1 MKTIAESANDF
12 RDLRTQKYPC
22 VYVDKT
28 AHFHRLITSPGR
40 KLFFIARPRRFGKS
54 LMITTF
60 KYIFQ
65 GKRELFEGL
74 DIAKTDYDWQVS
86 PVIHIDFGLAA
97 AARCEDFKV
106 ELPSVMEAALNE
118 SGYPYDKTEPPSVNF
133 KKAIDFHFAKG
144 TPCVVLIDEYDDP
157 VAKAL
162 AHIEEAEKVRDELS
176 RIYGKIKGNTDKI
189 RFLMI
194 TGVSKFTKMS
204 VFSALSNLTDIS
216 NEPEYA
222 DMLGYTE
229 EDLDEYF
236 AEHMAAHAKVMGLTD
251 EQYRAE
257 LKRWFNGY
265 RFTTKNPVTVYNPVS
280 IGLTFAGQD
289 DEFKGTWTKTGRAS
303 MLMNFIRREGVV
315 AVNLDGPTEAIEED
329 FDVSDLSN
337 ISPLGMLYQTGY
349 LTIDSYESG
358 LYRLRVP
365 DEEVRRDIA
374 ALIAGACADRDAQ
387 WSASLGGKLRMKRWD
402 DFFIGLKALYA
413 KLPYGSR
420 EQGERK
426 SEFSYQRPLCVLLA
440 AQGFRYNPEVYLT
453 GGRSDIVAEH
463 PAGVWIFELKVDD
476 TAEHALEQIRTRDY
490 VAAYLADGRPV
501 YAIGLSFDSK
511 TRQLRDL
518 IAEEIRQ

>member
-1 MKTIAESANDF
+1 MKAIAESANDF
-12 RDLRTQKYPC
+12 RDLRTQKCPC

-65 GKRELFEGL
+65 GRRELFEGL
-74 DIAKTDYDWQVS
+74 DITKTDYDWQVS

-97 AARCEDFKV
+97 AARCEDFRLQ
-106 ELPSVMEAALNE
+106 LPTVMKLALSASGFTYDDRLPPAANFLN
-118 SGYPYDKTEPPSVNF
+118 
-133 KKAIDFHFAKG
+133 AIVWHHEQG
-144 TPCVVLIDEYDDP
+144 RPCVILIDEYDDP

-162 AHIEEAEKVRDELS
+162 AHLEEAERVRDELAN
-176 RIYGKIKGNTDKI
+176 IYGKIKGNTDKI

-236 AEHMAAHAKVMGLTD
+236 GEHMAAHAKVMGLSD
-251 EQYRAE
+251 EGYRAE
-257 LKRWFNGY
+257 LKHWFNGY
-265 RFTTKNPVTVYNPVS
+265 RFTTENPVTVYNPVS
-280 IGLTFAGQD
+280 TGLTFAGQKS
-289 DEFKGTWTKTGRAS
+289 EFKGTWTKTGRSS
-303 MLMNFIRREGVV
+303 MLMNFIKREGVI
-315 AVNLDGPTEAIEED
+315 AVNLDGPTEAGEDD
-329 FDVSDLSN
+329 FDVSDLAN
-337 ISPLGMLYQTGY
+337 INPIGMLYQTGY
-349 LTIDSYESG
+349 LTIDSYETG
-358 LYRLRVP
+358 LYKLRVP

-374 ALIAGACADRDAQ
+374 ALIAGACADRDAG
-387 WSASLGGKLRMKRWD
+387 WSASLGIKLRAKRWD
-402 DFFIGLKALYA
+402 DFFVGLKSLYA

-420 EQGERK
+420 EAGERK
-426 SEFSYQRPLCVLLA
+426 NEFSYQRPLCMLLA
-440 AQGFRYNPEVYLT
+440 AQGFRYDPEVYQT

-463 PAGVWIFELKVDD
+463 PTGIWIFELKVDKS
-476 TAEHALEQIRTRDY
+476 AKEALDQIRSRDY
-490 VAAYLADGRPV
+490 LRAYLADGRPI
-501 YAIGLSFDSK
+501 YALGLAFDSK
-511 TRQLRDL
+511 TRQLVDAD
-518 IAEEIRQ
+518 AEQLR

>member
-12 RDLRTQKYPC
+12 RDLRTKKSPC

-28 AHFHRLITSPGR
+28 SHFHRLITDPGR
-40 KLFFIARPRRFGKS
+40 TLFFIARPRRFGKS

-65 GKRELFEGL
+65 GRRELFEGL

-97 AARCEDFKV
+97 ASTHAGFLA
-106 ELPSVMEAALNE
+106 ELPPVMEMALE
-118 SGYPYDKTEPPSVNF
+118 KSGYSYDKSETPAANF
-133 KKAIDFHFAKG
+133 NRAIEYHFSRG

-162 AHIEEAEKVRDELS
+162 AHLEEAERVRDELAN
-176 RIYGKIKGNTDKI
+176 IYGKIKGNTDKI

-229 EDLDEYF
+229 EELDAYF

-257 LKRWFNGY
+257 LKHWFNGY

-280 IGLTFAGQD
+280 TGLTFAGQD
-289 DEFKGTWTKTGRAS
+289 DEFKGTWTKTGRSS
-303 MLMNFIRREGVV
+303 MLMNYIRREGVV
-315 AVNLDGPTEAIEED
+315 AVNLDGPTEAVEED
-329 FDVSDLSN
+329 FDVSDLAN

-349 LTIDSYESG
+349 LTIDSYEAG

-402 DFFIGLKALYA
+402 DFFIGLKSLYA

-420 EQGERK
+420 EAGERK
-426 SEFSYQRPLCVLLA
+426 NEFSYQRPLCMLLA
-440 AQGFRYNPEVYLT
+440 AQGFCYDPEVYQT

-463 PAGVWIFELKVDD
+463 PAGIWIFELKVDMSAKD
-476 TAEHALEQIRTRDY
+476 ALDQIRGRDY
-490 VAAYLADGRPV
+490 LRAYLADGRPV
-501 YAIGLSFDSK
+501 YAIGLAFDSK
-511 TRQLRDL
+511 TRQLVDADAVTLR
-518 IAEEIRQ
+518 

>member
-12 RDLRTQKYPC
+12 RDLRTKKSPC

-28 AHFHRLITSPGR
+28 AHFHRLITDPGR
-40 KLFFIARPRRFGKS
+40 TLFFIARPRRFGKS

-97 AARCEDFKV
+97 AARCEDFKLQ
-106 ELPSVMEAALNE
+106 LPTVMKLALSASGFTYDDSLPPAANFLN
-118 SGYPYDKTEPPSVNF
+118 
-133 KKAIDFHFAKG
+133 AIVWHHAQG
-144 TPCVVLIDEYDDP
+144 RPCVVLIDEYDDP

-162 AHIEEAEKVRDELS
+162 AHLEEAEKVRDELAN
-176 RIYGKIKGNTDKI
+176 IYGKIKGNTDKI

-229 EDLDEYF
+229 EELDEYF

-289 DEFKGTWTKTGRAS
+289 DEFKGTWTKTGRPS
-303 MLMNFIRREGVV
+303 MLMNFMRREGVV
-315 AVNLDGPTEAIEED
+315 HIDPYRTISAMEKD

-337 ISPLGMLYQTGY
+337 LNEIGMLYQTGY
-349 LTIDSYESG
+349 LTIDSYSSG
-358 LYRLRVP
+358 LYKLRVP
-365 DEEVRRDIA
+365 DEEVRQDVA
-374 ALIAGACADRDAQ
+374 ALVVGALADRDAQ
-387 WSASLGGKLRMKRWD
+387 WTSTLGLRLRACEWD
-402 DFFIGLKALYA
+402 DFFVGLKALYA

-511 TRQLRDL
+511 TRQLKDL